1 MSMNYVQKLKTCSN
15 NPAYNCVFEP
25 LNSKLFEKSELTPP
39 RGLRVLPLFED
50 SKTDLGVV
58 DDVTVSDTPP
68 WRQPEPHI
76 CLSLTKFKKDCT
88 SPDIYKRALLDVT
101 SQHQNYVH
109 IFLRMVPKS
118 MRRLQLQ
125 QYHLLPQIIPSH
137 VD

>member
-58 DDVTVSDTPP
+58 HDFTVSDTPP
-68 WRQPEPHI
+68 WSQSELKRQH
-76 CLSLTKFKKDCT
+76 FKKT
-88 SPDIYKRALLDVT
+88 AQTL
-101 SQHQNYVH
+101 
-109 IFLRMVPKS
+109 KS
-118 MRRLQLQ
+118 INKLF
-125 QYHLLPQIIPSH
+125 
-137 VD
+137 